1 MFLFHLITGEY
12 LILLSKVA
20 LRYFFVFCIG
30 KKKPQKV
37 AVKMCV
43 NLLQVLVDLLLPLTI
58 VGA

>member
-12 LILLSKVA
+12 WILSSKVA
-20 LRYFFVFCIG
+20 LQYFFVFCIG
-30 KKKPQKV
+30 KKKEQKV